1 MDEMGPLQPIPRGGR
16 SWGKCV
22 ARRPDRYTRA
32 GTTQWLAAFAPH
44 TGKGLGKG
52 YDRKRTEE
60 VQDFLENVLLPA
72 YPEDHIYMIWDN
84 LSSHK
89 TQIHW
94 QQQKDI
100 KERITFV
107 WLPTNSP
114 WLNLI
119 EAYFSVLG
127 RVALHNT
134 DFKTTMEIN
143 EALEKSTDYLNSNPK
158 SYKWDYI

>member
-16 SWGKCV
+16 SWGKRV
-22 ARRPDRYTRA
+22 ARRPDRYPRS
-32 GTTQWLAAFAPH
+32 GTIQWLAAFAPH
-44 TGKGLGKG
+44 TGKTIGKG
-52 YDRKRTEE
+52 YARKRTQE
-60 VQDFLENVLLPA
+60 VQDFLEHVLLPA

-89 TQIHW
+89 TQEGW
-94 QQQKDI
+94 RQREDI

-119 EAYFSVLG
+119 EAYFSVLS
-127 RVALHNT
+127 RVALQNT
-134 DFKTTMEIN
+134 NFKTHMKITGTLE
-143 EALEKSTDYLNSNPK
+143 EATQYLNENPK
-158 SYKWDYI
+158 NYR